1 MSALVLPV
9 ECYTSGN
16 ETALRSVIFNGYDTG
31 VRPDAVTDV
40 VMTFLPTSLGEISV
54 KDSTMQI
61 TGWWIMVRKAL
72 TEIMKL
78 RCPVNACLQHW
89 NDSRL
94 TWDAA
99 SYDNI
104 DETHVYQ
111 HEVWTPPVIVYN
123 SCDVHEENPE
133 WVGTKRWVGLFE
145 NSNESQK
152 ESSSKA
158 SEKVDNL
165 SAVQEDTIPLRV
177 SSSGTVHWSPPAIL
191 TVSCATDITYFP
203 FDTQTCPISVT
214 TFGFTI
220 NEMTVSPVGVDTSFY
235 SLNGEWELRTTYT
248 ESNPAEYSYVSFQFV
263 FRRKPAY
270 YGLNFVMPVLM
281 CWILSVLIFLLPA
294 ECGEKMGYSLTVF
307 LAFVLLIT
315 LLADRMPTTAD
326 HVSYLGGYCV
336 TGYHNFVFDLVSVL
350 SYCGEKMGY
359 SLAVFLAFVLLITLL
374 ADRMPTTVV
383 TCPFWVEVYIILVL
397 GFCGFSV
404 AYTIL
409 NLAVYFRAGSETL
422 PPWVRRFTLA
432 VTNLGCA
439 CRRSDRVSQLPQNAD
454 KMDSPPLSQKSRKWD
469 GKELPNAST
478 ESDDVQVTW
487 KMVATEL
494 DAFVFKVYFSLTALL
509 SFVLLCIVGFH
520 Y

>member
-1 MSALVLPV
+1 MAASAPLVLCLWAALVLPV

-61 TGWWIMVRKAL
+61 TGWWIM
-72 TEIMKL
+72 
-78 RCPVNACLQHW
+78 HW

-123 SCDVHEENPE
+123 S
-133 WVGTKRWVGLFE
+133 
-145 NSNESQK
+145 
-152 ESSSKA
+152 
-158 SEKVDNL
+158 VDNL

-326 HVSYLGGYCV
+326 HVSYL
-336 TGYHNFVFDLVSVL
+336 
-350 SYCGEKMGY
+350 
-359 SLAVFLAFVLLITLL
+359 
-374 ADRMPTTVV
+374 
-383 TCPFWVEVYIILVL
+383 EVYIILVL